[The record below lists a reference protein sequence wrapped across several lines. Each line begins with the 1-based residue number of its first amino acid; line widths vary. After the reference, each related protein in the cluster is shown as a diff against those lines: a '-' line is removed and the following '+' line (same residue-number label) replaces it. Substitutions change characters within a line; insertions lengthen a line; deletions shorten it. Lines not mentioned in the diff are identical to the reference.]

1 MMKKT
6 FAVLLAFCMIICAS
20 ACSGGG
26 GKEAAQP
33 TEDSVVSGATEE
45 MRPLYAKDIEDGTYD
60 IEVDCNTSMFRV
72 VKCELIVENGEMQ
85 AVMTMS
91 GQGFAKVYMGTGEEA
106 LADSEEK
113 HIPAVLDG
121 DGKKTFTV
129 PVEALDKETDCAA
142 LSAKKNKWYDHL
154 LVFKS
159 DGIPKDAIKQ
169 GAAK

>member
-1 MMKKT
+1 MKKI
-6 FAVLLAFCMIICAS
+6 FAVVLAFCMMICAA
-20 ACSGGG
+20 ACSDGG

-33 TEDSVVSGATEE
+33 TEDSAVSDAAEE

-72 VKCELIVENGEMQ
+72 VKCKLIVENGEMQ

-91 GQGFAKVYMGTGEEA
+91 RQGFAKVYMGTGEEA
-106 LADSEEK
+106 LADSEDN

-129 PVEALDKETDCAA
+129 PVAALDKEIDCAA
-142 LSAKKNKWYDHL
+142 LSAKKNTWYDHL
-154 LVFKS
+154 LIFRS

-169 GAAK
+169 EQ